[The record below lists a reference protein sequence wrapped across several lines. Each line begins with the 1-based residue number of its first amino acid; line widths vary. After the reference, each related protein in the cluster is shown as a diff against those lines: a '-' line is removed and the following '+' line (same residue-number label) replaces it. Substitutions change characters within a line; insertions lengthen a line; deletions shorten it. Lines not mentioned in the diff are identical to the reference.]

1 MSKLTK
7 KQLFYLSDSTINV
20 GEIIKF
26 LNKIS
31 EIEVLREIFCEKILS
46 PLHSLLDNQP
56 IAYDLNEVSNLIPCE
71 ASNGRMIVRSS
82 VATESNTIEMTVSST
97 SIGNPYKLN
106 DSPTLP
112 RSTSK
117 EPTKQTYLQ
126 YFMEVLVKTEF
137 PTDLAT
143 LLLQMLPN
151 LEYKVSF

>member
-1 MSKLTK
+1 M
-7 KQLFYLSDSTINV
+7 
-20 GEIIKF
+20 
-26 LNKIS
+26 
-31 EIEVLREIFCEKILS
+31 REIFCEKILS

-56 IAYDLNEVSNLIPCE
+56 IACGSNEISNLIPCE
-71 ASNGRMIVRSS
+71 ASNGRMMVRSS

-97 SIGNPYKLN
+97 SLGNPYKLN

-112 RSTSK
+112 RSTNK

-137 PTDLAT
+137 PTSLAT

-151 LEYKVSF
+151 LEYKVSVLHKTCLLYTSPSPRDATLSRMPSSA